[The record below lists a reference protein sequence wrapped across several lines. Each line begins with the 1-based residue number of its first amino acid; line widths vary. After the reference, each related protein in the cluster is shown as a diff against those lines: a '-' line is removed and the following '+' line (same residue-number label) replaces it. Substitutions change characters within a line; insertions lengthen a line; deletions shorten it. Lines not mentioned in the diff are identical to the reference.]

1 MARSFKGYKNK
12 GGPGPIPRKGRR
24 DRFQG
29 TRPAQGNNHRHLRP
43 AAESRLKNVFASI
56 GTPKKRPFI
65 PDRFQVEALEAIS
78 LADCLVTA
86 PTGAGKTWIAE
97 RSIDKIFKTGGRCW
111 YASPLKALTNAK
123 LQEFSAIFG
132 ADNVGILTGDR
143 KENPDAPIIVG
154 TTEILRN
161 QLYDAM
167 HLGVTLLTD
176 FVILDEAHFLGDPD
190 RGVVWEESIIYLPQ
204 RIPLLL
210 LSATVGNAAKIAQ
223 WIETIRGRQCR
234 IVSESNR
241 PVPLYPLFLD
251 PNGTL
256 MPLMIQKNSRGKGKH
271 RLYKKVEDYAI
282 KRHPQRFLRAGR
294 LPIFGEILKILRKYN
309 LLPAIFFMKSRAD
322 CDAAL
327 DLCQSNY
334 IHDPKRAELLS
345 QRIETVLSQQSHLQH
360 HRQRWHAEHLA
371 VGAHHSGQLPC
382 WKIFLE
388 TLMCEGRLDAVFA
401 TSTVAAGVNF
411 PARTVVILNS
421 DRFNGHEFIP
431 LTATEFHQMT
441 GRAGRR
447 GMDRIGFALALPGR
461 YMDLRHLGRLVN
473 SQPGHVLSQIRIN
486 FSMTLNLLLS
496 HRPEEV
502 QALLKRSFAAFLM
515 TKNRHLRQTQ
525 GDSDYL
531 WKDFLRHLRFLKT
544 TGFADQKDHL
554 SPDGLWA
561 AQLRIDQPLMVA
573 EGLRCNLFPDSDPA
587 LLAGIMASLV
597 YEKESDDRLEGKLL
611 SNQLRKTFF
620 KIQKGLQPFDHKLQV
635 NGFITRPMYL
645 RPCAM
650 LFAWASGHS
659 FDNVC
664 LNYAMAEGDLAMLAM
679 RTADNLRHIANLK
692 TVFPKAATTAKQAI
706 ELILRPPILPEGEL
720 KETA

>member
-1 MARSFKGYKNK
+1 MARSFKAYKNK
-12 GGPGPIPRKGRR
+12 RGPIPRKGRR
-24 DRFQG
+24 SKFQG
-29 TRPAQGNNHRHLRP
+29 ARPGKGNNHGRLRP
-43 AAESRLKNVFASI
+43 AAEPRLKNVFAGI
-56 GTPKKRPFI
+56 GSPKKGPFI

-78 LADCLVTA
+78 MADCLVTA

-97 RSIDKIFKTGGRCW
+97 KSIDNIFKKGGRSW

-132 ADNVGILTGDR
+132 GDNVGILTGDR

-167 HLGVTLLTD
+167 HLGITLATD
-176 FVILDEAHFLGDPD
+176 FVILDEAHFLGDPE

-210 LSATVGNAAKIAQ
+210 LSATVGNAAKITQ
-223 WIETIRGRQCR
+223 WIEKIRGRQCR

-251 PNGTL
+251 PSGTL
-256 MPLMIQKNSRGKGKH
+256 MPLTTQKDIKGKIRH
-271 RLYKKVEDYAI
+271 RLYKKVEIYASQ
-282 KRHPQRFLRAGR
+282 RHPQHFLRAGR
-294 LPIFGEILKILRKYN
+294 LPIFGEVLKVLRKYN

-327 DLCQSNY
+327 DLCHFNHIQNP
-334 IHDPKRAELLS
+334 DRAELLS
-345 QRIETVLSQQSHLQH
+345 QRIETLLFQQNHLQH

-371 VGAHHSGQLPC
+371 VGAHHSGQLPS

-421 DRFNGHEFIP
+421 DRFNGHAFIP

-447 GMDRIGFALALPGR
+447 GMDRIGFALALPGK

-473 SQPGHVLSQIRIN
+473 SQPGEVISQIRIN

-496 HRPEEV
+496 HQPEEV
-502 QALLKRSFAAFLM
+502 QALLKRSFATFLM
-515 TKNRHLRQTQ
+515 TENRSSKKSQR
-525 GDSDYL
+525 DSDYL
-531 WKDFLRHLRFLKT
+531 WKDFLRHLHFLKA
-544 TGFADQKDHL
+544 TGFADEKDHL
-554 SPDGLWA
+554 TKDGLWA

-620 KIQKGLQPFDHKLQV
+620 KIQKGLQPFDHKLQA

-645 RPCAM
+645 RPSAM

-659 FDNVC
+659 FDKVS

-692 TVFPKAATTAKQAI
+692 DVFPKAAATAKQAI
-706 ELILRPPILPEGEL
+706 ELILRPPIMPEDEL
-720 KETA
+720 EEAL